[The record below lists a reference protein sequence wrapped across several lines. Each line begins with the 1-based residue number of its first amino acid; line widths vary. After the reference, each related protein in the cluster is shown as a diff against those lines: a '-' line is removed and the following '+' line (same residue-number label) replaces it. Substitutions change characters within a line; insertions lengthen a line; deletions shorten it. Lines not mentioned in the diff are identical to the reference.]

1 MVKDDNNSPSAQGTL
16 AQSSVVVAVG
26 DVIHG
31 KYKVERVIGEGGMGL
46 VVAAKHLTLDR
57 SVALKVL
64 NQKSQES
71 PEALERFTR
80 EARAAARIQS
90 EHVGRVLDVDSMP
103 GGAPFIVM
111 ELLEGNDLAEE
122 VRQHQRV
129 PVDRAV
135 TFLLQ
140 ACEAIAEAHA
150 SGIVHRDLKPANLF
164 LSKSASGNVSVKVLD
179 FGISKI
185 TRAAEGSITANKA
198 LTNPTSMLGSPLYMS
213 PEQMKASTEVDARTD
228 IWSLGVILYE
238 LLSGRS
244 PFDANTIPMICAAV
258 LSQNPPSIASV
269 LLANGIVTEAIPEGI
284 ERIVVRCLQKDPEKR
299 YRDIAHLARA
309 LSAFAPEQGKIT
321 IERVSKLKDEQGM
334 PAASPAS
341 MFPPSSPREGSLTIT
356 SWGARPVPSPA
367 RRFLPLAVVGVV
379 VAAIG
384 IAALVMV
391 LGKAE
396 VPVTVANDP
405 ASLVAVTQTSIASA
419 PAPASATPPSPS
431 ASAPSASAELV
442 ISASA
447 PSASASVSALTTVRA
462 PVGGWKKPAEKGRT
476 TGFGGRE

>member
-1 MVKDDNNSPSAQGTL
+1 MDKDESKAAG
-16 AQSSVVVAVG
+16 VGVG

-71 PEALERFTR
+71 QEALERFTR

-90 EHVGRVLDVDSMP
+90 EHVGRVLDVDAMP

-111 ELLEGNDLAEE
+111 ELLEGHDLAEE
-122 VRQHQRV
+122 IRRNQRV
-129 PVDRAV
+129 PVERAV
-135 TFLLQ
+135 AFLLQ

-164 LSKSASGNVSVKVLD
+164 LSKSQSGNQMVKVLD

-185 TRAAEGSITANKA
+185 TRREEAGSITANKA

-258 LSQNPPSIASV
+258 LSQNPQPVGVV
-269 LLANGIVTEAIPEGI
+269 LAQMGITGSAAGPIPEGI
-284 ERIVVRCLQKDPEKR
+284 ERIVQRCLQKDAENR

-309 LSAFAPEQGKIT
+309 LAVFAPEQGKIT
-321 IERVSKLKDEQGM
+321 LERISKLKDEQGL

-341 MFPPSSPREGSLTIT
+341 MFPPSAPKEGSLTIT
-356 SWGARPVPSPA
+356 SWGARPTPSPA
-367 RRFLPLAVVGVV
+367 RKFLPFAIAGGLVAVIGV
-379 VAAIG
+379 
-384 IAALVMV
+384 AALVV
-391 LGKAE
+391 SLGKAE
-396 VPVTVANDP
+396 KTATAALSDVPPTSTP
-405 ASLVAVTQTSIASA
+405 ASTALATSRPTSEPTTAASTAASVPSSELSAESAA
-419 PAPASATPPSPS
+419 PSTVPSPS
-431 ASAPSASAELV
+431 HSLATP
-442 ISASA
+442 
-447 PSASASVSALTTVRA
+447 TVR
-462 PVGGWKKPAEKGRT
+462 PPPGGWRKPPEKGRT
-476 TGFGGRE
+476 SGFGGRE

>member
-1 MVKDDNNSPSAQGTL
+1 MVKDENNALAAQGPP
-16 AQSSVVVAVG
+16 AQSSVVAVG

-90 EHVGRVLDVDSMP
+90 EHVGRVLDVDSIP

-122 VRQHQRV
+122 VRQNQRV

-258 LSQNPPSIASV
+258 LSQHPPSIASV
-269 LLANGIVTEAIPEGI
+269 LQQTGVVTEAIPEGI
-284 ERIVVRCLQKDPEKR
+284 ERIVVRCLQKDPENR
-299 YRDIAHLARA
+299 YRDVAHLVRA

-321 IERVSKLKDEQGM
+321 IERISKLKDEQGM

-341 MFPPSSPREGSLTIT
+341 MFPPSSSREGSLTIT

-367 RRFLPLAVVGVV
+367 RRFLPLAVAFGVV
-379 VAAIG
+379 GAIG
-384 IAALVMV
+384 VAALVMV
-391 LGKAE
+391 LRKADLPVA
-396 VPVTVANDP
+396 VPNDT
-405 ASLVAVTQTSIASA
+405 SVAVTQSYV
-419 PAPASATPPSPS
+419 ASATALASAASP
-431 ASAPSASAELV
+431 APSASAAAASAELGT
-442 ISASA
+442 SASV
-447 PSASASVSALTTVRA
+447 PGASASVSALTTVRV
-462 PVGGWKKPAEKGRT
+462 PVGGWRKPPEKGRT
-476 TGFGGRE
+476 NGFGGRE

>member
-1 MVKDDNNSPSAQGTL
+1 MEKDESKAVG
-16 AQSSVVVAVG
+16 VGVG

-31 KYKVERVIGEGGMGL
+31 KYRVERVIGEGGMGL

-71 PEALERFTR
+71 QEALERFTR

-111 ELLEGNDLAEE
+111 ELLEGHDLAEE
-122 VRQHQRV
+122 VRKNQRV
-129 PVDRAV
+129 SVERAV
-135 TFLLQ
+135 GFLLQ

-164 LSKSASGNVSVKVLD
+164 LSKSASGSQMVKVLD

-185 TRAAEGSITANKA
+185 TRRDEAGSITANKA

-258 LSQNPPSIASV
+258 LSQHPQPVAVV
-269 LLANGIVTEAIPEGI
+269 LTQMGINTPIPEGV
-284 ERIVVRCLQKDPEKR
+284 ERIVQRCLQKDPEKR

-309 LSAFAPEQGKIT
+309 LSPFAPEQGKIT
-321 IERVSKLKDEQGM
+321 LERISKLKDEQGM

-341 MFPPSSPREGSLTIT
+341 MFPPASPREGSLTIT

-367 RRFLPLAVVGVV
+367 RKFLPLAIAGGVV
-379 VAAIG
+379 ALIG
-384 IAALVMV
+384 VAALVV
-391 LGKAE
+391 RLGRAE
-396 VPVTVANDP
+396 QTAAAALSDLP
-405 ASLVAVTQTSIASA
+405 AASA
-419 PAPASATPPSPS
+419 PASTALMAVESSEPAGSPSATASASASESALPVESAVASASAS
-431 ASAPSASAELV
+431 ASAPV
-442 ISASA
+442 
-447 PSASASVSALTTVRA
+447 VRT
-462 PVGGWKKPAEKGRT
+462 PPGGWRKQPEKGRT
-476 TGFGGRE
+476 SGFGGRE

>member
-1 MVKDDNNSPSAQGTL
+1 MEKDESKAVG
-16 AQSSVVVAVG
+16 VGVG

-71 PEALERFTR
+71 QEALERFTR

-90 EHVGRVLDVDSMP
+90 EHVGRVLDVDAMP

-111 ELLEGNDLAEE
+111 ELLDGHDLSEE
-122 VRQHQRV
+122 IRRNQRV
-129 PVDRAV
+129 PVEKAV
-135 TFLLQ
+135 AFMLQ

-164 LSKSASGNVSVKVLD
+164 LSKSASGNQMVKVLD

-185 TRAAEGSITANKA
+185 TRREEAGSITANKA

-258 LSQNPPSIASV
+258 LSQTPPPVGVV
-269 LLANGIVTEAIPEGI
+269 LSQMGVNTPIPDGI
-284 ERIVVRCLQKDPEKR
+284 ERIVQRCLQKDPEKR

-309 LSAFAPEQGKIT
+309 LSPFAPEQGKIT
-321 IERVSKLKDEQGM
+321 LERISKLKDEQGM

-341 MFPPSSPREGSLTIT
+341 VFPPASHREGSLTIT
-356 SWGARPVPSPA
+356 SWGTPPPSPA
-367 RRFLPLAVVGVV
+367 RKFLPLAIAGGVV
-379 VAAIG
+379 AVIG
-384 IAALVMV
+384 VAALVV
-391 LGKAE
+391 TLGKAE
-396 VPVTVANDP
+396 KSATAAVSDLPPTTAVATT
-405 ASLVAVTQTSIASA
+405 AVAT
-419 PAPASATPPSPS
+419 ATPPPTPLTVTAS
-431 ASAPSASAELV
+431 ASAPPVGTESAA
-442 ISASA
+442 
-447 PSASASVSALTTVRA
+447 ASASVSASALVTTPVR
-462 PVGGWKKPAEKGRT
+462 PPPGGWRKPPEKGRT
-476 TGFGGRE
+476 VGFGGRE